1 MDEKN
6 EELVDAQIVEEDSRV
21 YGHAEG
27 EPGGEVADEPALVLG
42 DDDPHDAELHEKIL
56 SEECAWKG
64 KILDV
69 HRLEVELPN
78 GHRSARDIVRHPGAA
93 AVVALTES
101 GKIVLVRQYRTAIDR
116 VTVEIPAGKLDPG
129 EDPLDCAKR
138 ELHEETGFRAGR
150 IRFLTSIVTSCGF
163 CDEII
168 HIYLA
173 TKLEFDAPNPDD
185 DEFVN
190 VDLVPLHE
198 LIDAVVALDNIKWWH
213 RIIEKK
219 GFRLN
224 GFINHYPDFMVMTKS
239 GKLVLIEYKGD
250 DRDNSNSARK
260 LKLGRKWQAQCGP
273 EYRYFMVFKNRDFG
287 IDGAYTLDRFVGIM
301 REL

>member
-6 EELVDAQIVEEDSRV
+6 EELVDAQIVEEDGRMC
-21 YGHAEG
+21 GHAEG
-27 EPGGEVADEPALVLG
+27 EPGGEVADEPELVLG
-42 DDDPHDAELHEKIL
+42 DDDPHDALLHEKIL

-150 IRFLTSIVTSCGF
+150 IRFLTSIVTTCGF
-163 CDEII
+163 
-168 HIYLA
+168 A
-173 TKLEFDAPNPDD
+173 TRSFTSTWPPSSSLMRPTPT
-185 DEFVN
+185 
-190 VDLVPLHE
+190 
-198 LIDAVVALDNIKWWH
+198 
-213 RIIEKK
+213 
-219 GFRLN
+219 
-224 GFINHYPDFMVMTKS
+224 MTS
-239 GKLVLIEYKGD
+239 L
-250 DRDNSNSARK
+250 STST
-260 LKLGRKWQAQCGP
+260 WCHC
-273 EYRYFMVFKNRDFG
+273 MS
-287 IDGAYTLDRFVGIM
+287 
-301 REL
+301 

>member
-6 EELVDAQIVEEDSRV
+6 EELVDAQIVEEDSRL

-116 VTVEIPAGKLDPG
+116 VTVEVPAGKL
-129 EDPLDCAKR
+129 
-138 ELHEETGFRAGR
+138 AGR
-150 IRFLTSIVTSCGF
+150 LLQPPMNGLYYQICK
-163 CDEII
+163 
-168 HIYLA
+168 
-173 TKLEFDAPNPDD
+173 TKE
-185 DEFVN
+185 
-190 VDLVPLHE
+190 
-198 LIDAVVALDNIKWWH
+198 
-213 RIIEKK
+213 
-219 GFRLN
+219 
-224 GFINHYPDFMVMTKS
+224 
-239 GKLVLIEYKGD
+239 GK
-250 DRDNSNSARK
+250 DRDISARK
-260 LKLGRKWQAQCGP
+260 KKKRSA
-273 EYRYFMVFKNRDFG
+273 
-287 IDGAYTLDRFVGIM
+287 A
-301 REL
+301 

>member
-6 EELVDAQIVEEDSRV
+6 EELVDAQIVEEDSRT

-27 EPGGEVADEPALVLG
+27 EPGGEVADEPVLVLG

-78 GHRSARDIVRHPGAA
+78 GHRSARDVIRHPGAA

-116 VTVEIPAGKLDPG
+116 VTVEFPPASSIRARIRSIAPSASCTRRRAL
-129 EDPLDCAKR
+129 
-138 ELHEETGFRAGR
+138 AGR
-150 IRFLTSIVTSCGF
+150 IRFLTSIVTTCGF

-198 LIDAVVALDNIKWWH
+198 LIDAVLDGKIEDAKTVVGALACDSIAH
-213 RIIEKK
+213 R
-219 GFRLN
+219 
-224 GFINHYPDFMVMTKS
+224 
-239 GKLVLIEYKGD
+239 
-250 DRDNSNSARK
+250 
-260 LKLGRKWQAQCGP
+260 LG
-273 EYRYFMVFKNRDFG
+273 
-287 IDGAYTLDRFVGIM
+287 GA
-301 REL
+301 EL